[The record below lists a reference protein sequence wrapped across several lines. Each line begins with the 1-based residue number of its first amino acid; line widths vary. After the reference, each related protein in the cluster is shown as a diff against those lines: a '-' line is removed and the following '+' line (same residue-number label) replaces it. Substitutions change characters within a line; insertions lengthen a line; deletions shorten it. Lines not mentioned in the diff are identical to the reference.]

1 MKRAKSYVCANCD
14 ELFERAPKG
23 VCPVCGSQA
32 IYPLGRW
39 TGGIVEPSWDVRRV
53 DTDILRPAAGEY

>member
-14 ELFERAPKG
+14 ELFERAPRG

-39 TGGIVEPSWDVRRV
+39 TGGLVTGEPDWDVRRV
-53 DTDILRPAAGEY
+53 KTGILNPAAA